1 MDVKTHEDL
10 QKSKLESTAPS
21 FKSQGSLVTVKKSSI
36 WSTAASRAAFSS
48 NSSENLSPVSFST
61 STNISSSN
69 KLSPPKQLK
78 LNIVPPSSKLPS
90 SNISSNNST
99 NKIQK
104 SSLNIHDIPPL
115 TSFSV
120 SVGSQHA
127 KVIIPELPKLV
138 SDFSNSSNSSN
149 SSNDKSPKSKDINLN
164 NIIING
170 KSKDINISGNEIN
183 VEKHKSKEKKE
194 KSKSKKKTEEKKE
207 KSEPRDSAASI
218 GNRNLPSFTTY
229 IDENEK
235 EKNQIEEEQLPDRIE
250 GTYIF
255 DYDIFKIHHIL
266 DQKFEQ
272 NRKKK
277 LDELSKLMQK
287 ENLKIKGKQNLIE
300 RKTSR
305 NKIAQ
310 YEKDIKILEEKLDKK
325 EYLIKAIPLLE
336 EYEAL
341 GSLKQKIAFSHNN
354 KSSQKIEEECSESEE
369 RQLYRHEIIGDY
381 LEIARKYINIDLM
394 RKLPNEKGC
403 PGCGL
408 SYEEAEV
415 IEDDSG
421 LMICPGCGLE
431 KIKIVKSA
439 IFADNNRVNNSRNNY
454 EDRANFEKVVMRYQG
469 KQITK
474 PPKELYD
481 KLEAWFLKQDLYT
494 AEHYNSLPL
503 NEEGRKEG
511 TSKELMMEALSGV
524 SLPGYYDD
532 INLICHIYF
541 GWSLPDISHLEEAI
555 MKDYDDF
562 QRVYEG
568 LDKEGRK
575 SSLNSQWKLWLLL
588 KRRGWPCKAADF
600 KIPTTPSI
608 LDYHKIISKQVYQ
621 ILGWDY
627 L

>member
-10 QKSKLESTAPS
+10 QKSKLESTAPNFTS
-21 FKSQGSLVTVKKSSI
+21 TNANGKPHGSLVTVKKSSI
-36 WSTAASRAAFSS
+36 WSTAASRATFSS
-48 NSSENLSPVSFST
+48 TSPENLSPVSST
-61 STNISSSN
+61 SSN

-78 LNIVPPSSKLPS
+78 LNIVKPPNL
-90 SNISSNNST
+90 
-99 NKIQK
+99 NKNQNQQK

-138 SDFSNSSNSSN
+138 SDFS
-149 SSNDKSPKSKDINLN
+149 DKSPKSKDINLN
-164 NIIING
+164 NIVING
-170 KSKDINISGNEIN
+170 ESKDINISGNDIN
-183 VEKHKSKEKKE
+183 VKDRKVEKHKSKET
-194 KSKSKKKTEEKKE
+194 KKKTEEKKE

-218 GNRNLPSFTTY
+218 KTQQRNLPSFTTY

-341 GSLKQKIAFSHNN
+341 GSLKQKIAFNN
-354 KSSQKIEEECSESEE
+354 HGIKEEECSESEE

-562 QRVYEG
+562 QRVYES